1 VIAVRVQPQ
10 ATDSSL
16 LWVEA
21 VAPADR
27 YRLVRPGY
35 DITNAGTAVWASS
48 VHLMP
53 TRTAVERGF
62 EYAMTHYENLLRR
75 LAD

>member
-1 VIAVRVQPQ
+1 MIAVHVQPQ
-10 ATDSSL
+10 ANDSSL
-16 LWVEA
+16 PWVDA
-21 VAPADR
+21 VAPADC
-27 YRLVRPGY
+27 YRLVRSGY
-35 DITNAGTAVWASS
+35 HITNAGTAVWASS
-48 VHLMP
+48 VQP